1 LINFTVTEA
10 GLEDQLLTLVVKKER
25 PDLAQQQEDLIQQ
38 QNGFKIK
45 LAELEADLLQRLND
59 QKGDILE
66 DIELIENLELSKA
79 TSTEINEKVEIA
91 KVTEVQIKEA
101 SEVYRPAANRGALV
115 FFLLNELNKVHE
127 FYKFSLGAFII
138 VINRAIDI
146 VAEQMNPKKEKEDDE
161 EEVEGEE
168 AKEEE
173 EEELELSPR
182 TLALRVQNL
191 IESITFEA
199 FTYARRGTFEVHKLI
214 LVSML
219 CLRVNL
225 RKGLIVESEM
235 NALIKK
241 NVVIDGAPDMK
252 DSLKQFIPE

>member
-1 LINFTVTEA
+1 MINFTVTEA

-91 KVTEVQIKEA
+91 KATEVQIKEA

-146 VAEQMNPKKEKEDDE
+146 VAEQMNPKKEKDEDE
-161 EEVEGEE
+161 EEGEGE
-168 AKEEE
+168 AKEDE

-182 TLALRVQNL
+182 TLALRVGNL

-199 FTYARRGTFEVHKLI
+199 FNYARRGTFEVHKLI

-225 RKGLIVESEM
+225 RKGLIVESEV
-235 NALIKK
+235 NALVKK
-241 NVVIDGAPDMK
+241 NVVLEGAPEMK

>member
-1 LINFTVTEA
+1 
-10 GLEDQLLTLVVKKER
+10 
-25 PDLAQQQEDLIQQ
+25 
-38 QNGFKIK
+38 
-45 LAELEADLLQRLND
+45 LEADLLQRLND

-66 DIELIENLELSKA
+66 DIELIENLEKSKA
-79 TSTEINEKVEIA
+79 TATEINEKVEIA

-127 FYKFSLGAFII
+127 FYKFSLGSFII

-146 VAEQMNPKKEKEDDE
+146 VAEQMNPKKEKE
-161 EEVEGEE
+161 EGEE
-168 AKEEE
+168 EEEGAKEEE

-191 IESITFEA
+191 IESITFES

-214 LVSML
+214 LVTML

-225 RKGLIVESEM
+225 RKGLIQESEM

>member
-1 LINFTVTEA
+1 MINFTVTEA

-91 KVTEVQIKEA
+91 KATEVQIKEA

-146 VAEQMNPKKEKEDDE
+146 VAEQMNPKKEKDEDE
-161 EEVEGEE
+161 EEGEGE

-182 TLALRVQNL
+182 TLALRV
-191 IESITFEA
+191 
-199 FTYARRGTFEVHKLI
+199 
-214 LVSML
+214 
-219 CLRVNL
+219 
-225 RKGLIVESEM
+225 
-235 NALIKK
+235 
-241 NVVIDGAPDMK
+241 
-252 DSLKQFIPE
+252 